1 MCSSDFFGTTQRYDG
16 LKYVYQ
22 KPECCRGNLRQECTP
37 DNTRLLFYLQIKCP
51 AFQIKRKTWV
61 AKRFFWCCCF
71 LFWVNPLCTLC
82 TGNLND
88 WAPEGPFC
96 SYRRHRITHHA
107 LRRKIA
113 FPRTACPPSAVP
125 RAAADCSAKLRYTVL
140 ECCRGATQIAMTQL
154 LQYRRHSEGGS
165 SFVSSC
171 CVLAKVT
178 AAAANDLWSA
188 SINIT

>member
-1 MCSSDFFGTTQRYDG
+1 MSRFSDPEENMGCKAFF
-16 LKYVYQ
+16 LV
-22 KPECCRGNLRQECTP
+22 
-37 DNTRLLFYLQIKCP
+37 LLLSILGESIVH
-51 AFQIKRKTWV
+51 A
-61 AKRFFWCCCF
+61 
-71 LFWVNPLCTLC
+71 L
-82 TGNLND
+82 GNLND

-125 RAAADCSAKLRYTVL
+125 RTAADCSAKLRYTVL
-140 ECCRGATQIAMTQL
+140 ECCGGATQIAMTQL

-171 CVLAKVT
+171 CVIAKVT

-188 SINIT
+188 SINVT